1 MSKPFFLTGAN
12 AKIIVN
18 NVTLAFATD
27 ISYKIDIRHATPRV
41 LGMYEAQEVQPLS
54 YAVSG
59 SFTIIRY
66 AKGLKTLINGGNKN
80 TVLGNNLLGA
90 AIAGVVQAIEP
101 GFNNNTSTPGPGGG
115 APPNVSDRGNSIGS
129 WAGEQGG
136 IINKSIGNPFGGTAA
151 DARTDQSLDPGKL
164 NKSLM
169 FDIEIRQQ
177 AGGGLDGGMARIRN
191 CRITSAEF
199 NMSKRSLG
207 TQTFTFEAMY
217 ADEDSFIASL
227 SGIGQH
233 LE

>member
-27 ISYKIDIRHATPRV
+27 ISYRIDIKHATPRV
-41 LGMYEAQEVQPLS
+41 LGMYEAQEVQPMM

-80 TVLGNNLLGA
+80 TVLGNNALGVIA
-90 AIAGVVQAIEP
+90 AGVAQAINP
-101 GFNNNTSTPGPGGG
+101 DFNNNTSTPGPGGG
-115 APPNVSDRGNSIGS
+115 APPNVSDKGNSIGS

-136 IINKSIGNPFGGTAA
+136 IINKSIGNPFGTGAT

-169 FDIEIRQQ
+169 FDIEIRQKA
-177 AGGGLDGGMARIRN
+177 AGTDGGLARLRN

-217 ADEDSFIASL
+217 ADEDAFIASL

>member
-27 ISYKIDIRHATPRV
+27 ISYRIDIKHATPRV
-41 LGMYEAQEVQPLS
+41 LGMYEAQEVQPLM

-66 AKGLKTLINGGNKN
+66 AKGLKTIINGGNKN

-90 AIAGVVQAIEP
+90 VAAGIAQAINP
-101 GFNNNTSTPGPGGG
+101 DFSNNIFSPGPGGG
-115 APPNVSDRGNSIGS
+115 APPNVSDKGNSVGAWS
-129 WAGEQGG
+129 GEQGG
-136 IINKSIGNPFGGTAA
+136 IISKSIGNPFGGTAA

-164 NKSLM
+164 NKALM

-177 AGGGLDGGMARIRN
+177 ASGTDGGVARIRN

-199 NMSKRSLG
+199 NMNKRSLG

-217 ADEDSFIASL
+217 ADEDAFIASM